1 MRIVYKNRFAYSR
14 ISMKAIR
21 IIRITINM
29 NLNKV
34 MLVGRLTRDVEV
46 RNTPSGQTVAA
57 ISLATN
63 RFWKDKNGQRQ
74 DQTEFHNVVLWG
86 RLAEIAGQYLS
97 KGQEA
102 YIEGRLQT
110 RKYTAKDGS
119 ERRTTEIVAEN
130 MQLGSRPQGAGSS
143 SYGSGNSYGSPAPSA
158 PSAPLSAPAESPAES
173 IPTINLDEEEE
184 IKIED
189 VPF

>member
-1 MRIVYKNRFAYSR
+1 
-14 ISMKAIR
+14 
-21 IIRITINM
+21 M
-29 NLNKV
+29 NVNKV
-34 MLVGRLTRDVEV
+34 ILVGRLTRDPEI
-46 RNTPSGQTVAA
+46 RNTSSGQNVA
-57 ISLATN
+57 SLSMATN

-86 RLAEIAGQYLS
+86 RLAEIAGQYLT

-130 MQLGSRPQGAGSS
+130 MQLGSRAQGSS
-143 SYGSGNSYGSPAPSA
+143 QSSFQKSAPTSTSPAFPA
-158 PSAPLSAPAESPAES
+158 PAKVAPAEE
-173 IPTINLDEEEE
+173 IPTINLDDEEEV
-184 IKIED
+184 KIED